1 MEQERDCR
9 PVEDQLGC
17 AIIPHAEP
25 PKGDTRSA
33 VLQDCL
39 ETFPYVRLSVT
50 GRCMMPALCP
60 GDAVTIAPRTRRT
73 PRWGDIVLV
82 RQPDGMRLH
91 RLVWRWP
98 SAFGNARWLTKA
110 DRSAEWDPP
119 ADPRSIL
126 GTMIQIE
133 APAGTPPRR
142 TARAIATLESLLVG
156 FLTWVRIRLGRRGA
170 SA

>member
-1 MEQERDCR
+1 M
-9 PVEDQLGC
+9 V
-17 AIIPHAEP
+17 PHAVP
-25 PKGDTRSA
+25 PVGDTGSA
-33 VLQDCL
+33 VLRHCL

-50 GRCMMPALCP
+50 GRCMMPALSP
-60 GDAVTIAPRTRRT
+60 GDAVKIAPRTRRT

-82 RQPDGMRLH
+82 RHPDGMRLH

-98 SAFGNARWLTKA
+98 SAFGNAPWLTKA

-119 ADPRSIL
+119 TDPRNIL

-133 APAGTPPRR
+133 AGAGMPPRR
-142 TARAIATLESLLVG
+142 TAGGIATLRSLLVG
-156 FLTWVRIRLGRRGA
+156 FLTWVWIWLGRRGA